1 MGLIMLY
8 MDYMYYNVP
17 QLELYGGFL
26 YHRGTP
32 SHHPNFHGIF
42 QEVNHPMLA

>member
-1 MGLIMLY
+1 MYNSFLIVLYGVIWLIMLY

-26 YHRGTP
+26 K
-32 SHHPNFHGIF
+32 
-42 QEVNHPMLA
+42 